1 MRLAEFSVK
10 NSLLVNLLSFFIIF
24 AGIFSMMHLQRDA
37 FPLVD
42 LDVLTITTYYPGAP
56 AEDVEKLVT
65 IPIEKE
71 IKGLSGIKQMTS
83 SSEEGLSSIG
93 ITIDPQASDKRQV
106 VDDIKRAV
114 DRVSNLPAEI
124 KDDPYVYE
132 LRSKDRPV
140 IEISISGD
148 ISEKERRQYA
158 ESLEDQILDI
168 KGVASI
174 SRIGW
179 RDPEFWVE
187 VNPEK
192 LNEYHIS
199 LQEIM
204 TALQRRNITLPGGL
218 LTTENVEYN
227 IRVTDDFKT
236 AEQISEVIIRAND
249 MGKHLRVK
257 DVAKVYDTFEDET
270 RIALINGHRALG
282 MVVVKSESA
291 DVIRVVSRV
300 RKTVDSFQKTL
311 PGNVKITITNDFSF
325 YVQRRLNVLKNNG
338 MLGFALV
345 VLVLFLFL
353 DPIPAVMTALGIPI
367 ALFSTFI
374 VMNILGISINLVSML
389 GLIIVLG
396 MLVDDGIIV
405 SENVYRHVE
414 EGMPARQAAIQ
425 GTSEV
430 IAPVTAT
437 ILTTI
442 AAFAPLMFMKDII
455 GKFIKQIPVVVMV
468 ALVASLFEAFIIL
481 PSHLSGLL
489 EKFEQ
494 RKSQKNK
501 EGLKKKKE
509 KKWFKNFVAQ
519 YTKILNGA
527 LNHRYMVLI
536 GLVITFFVVCVSAM
550 MYMKIILFSGEGI
563 EYFYIRAE
571 AAQGTPLEKMKKM
584 LKPVEKLIE
593 TLPEGEVDNYRTYIG
608 SIEREGGWDE
618 NAKRGT
624 HLAQITVFL
633 TPMQERKRN
642 PEQIVDSLRPELAKI
657 KGFKKLYFYLA
668 KEGPPTG
675 RSVQVGIK
683 GDDFGVSQKISDDF
697 IKYLQ
702 AMNGISDTDISYQ
715 FGKKQLRVVVDE
727 EKARQYYLDVSTIAD
742 TVRAAFKGGLATTV
756 RPERAED
763 EINVL
768 VRFPNDDRQSFE
780 AFDKILVPN
789 SKGALVP
796 LKAVSS
802 IVEEEGIYVISHL
815 DGKRVIWVVASADG
829 KNASSLSANL
839 ALQKQFKDIEKD
851 HLGYTIK
858 YSGEYEDQ
866 QESTRNL
873 MGSFL
878 FAFFFIFIILTAIF
892 KSLIQPFV
900 VMLAI
905 PFGLLGVIIAFFM
918 HGRPLSFFAL
928 MGLVGLTGIVVN
940 NAIVLVDFVN
950 KLRKSGQPRRESLVQ
965 AGQIRLRPVLMTSI
979 TTIMGLISVAY
990 GIGGGDP
997 FLKPMALAIVWGLFF
1012 ATGLT
1017 LIIIPC
1023 IYAIIDDISEKF
1035 LHHSTVRENGA
1046 SKPE

>member
-1 MRLAEFSVK
+1 MKLAELSVK
-10 NSLLVNLLSFFIIF
+10 NSLLINLLSFFIIF
-24 AGIFSMMHLQRDA
+24 AGIFSMMSLQRDA

-71 IKGLSGIKQMTS
+71 IKGLSGIKQMNS

-140 IEISISGD
+140 IEISLSGD
-148 ISEKERRQYA
+148 ILEKQRRQYA

-187 VNPEK
+187 VDPVK

-204 TALQRRNITLPGGL
+204 TALNRRNVTLPGGL
-218 LTTENVEYN
+218 LTTDDVEYN
-227 IRVTDDFKT
+227 IRVTGDFKT
-236 AEQISEVIIRAND
+236 ADQIAEVIIRAND
-249 MGKHLRVK
+249 MGNHLCVK
-257 DVAKVYDTFEDET
+257 DVSKVYDTFEDET
-270 RIALINGHRALG
+270 RIALINGQRALG
-282 MVVVKSESA
+282 MVVVKSEAA

-300 RKTVDSFQKTL
+300 RKVVESFQKTL
-311 PGNVKITITNDFSF
+311 PDNVKITITNDFSY
-325 YVQRRLNVLKNNG
+325 YVQRRLNVLRNNG

-345 VLVLFLFL
+345 LLVLFLFL

-405 SENVYRHVE
+405 SENVYRYVE
-414 EGMPARQAAIQ
+414 GGMPAREAAIR

-442 AAFAPLMFMKDII
+442 AAFAPLMFMKDIM
-455 GKFIKQIPVVVMV
+455 GKFIKQIPIVVMV
-468 ALVASLFEAFIIL
+468 ALVASLLEAFIIL
-481 PSHLSGLL
+481 PAHLSGLL
-489 EKFEQ
+489 EKFKHHNSHQ
-494 RKSQKNK
+494 NK
-501 EGLKKKKE
+501 EGIVKKKE
-509 KKWFKNFVAQ
+509 KKWFKNLVAF
-519 YTKILNGA
+519 YTRILNGA
-527 LNHRYMVLI
+527 LDRRYIVLT
-536 GLVITFFVVCVSAM
+536 GLVITFIVVCMSAA

-563 EYFYIRAE
+563 EYFYVRAE
-571 AAQGTPLEKMKKM
+571 AVQGTPLEKMNE
-584 LKPVEKLIE
+584 LLNPVEKLIG
-593 TLPEGEVDNYRTYIG
+593 TLPKGEVDSYRTYIG

-642 PEQIVDSLRPELAKI
+642 PGQIVESLRPQLEKI
-657 KGFKKLYFYLA
+657 QGFKKLYFYLA

-683 GDDFGVSQKISDDF
+683 GDDFSVSQKVADDF

-702 AMNGISDTDISYQ
+702 GMEGISDADTSYQ
-715 FGKKQLRVVVDE
+715 YGKKQLRIVVDE
-727 EKARQYYLDVSTIAD
+727 QKARQYYLDVSSIAD
-742 TVRAAFKGGLATTV
+742 TVRAVFKGGLATTV
-756 RPERAED
+756 RPEKAED

-768 VRFPNDDRQSFE
+768 VRFPDNDRRSFE
-780 AFDKILVPN
+780 TFDKILVSN

-796 LKAVSS
+796 LKAVAQ
-802 IVEEEGIYVISHL
+802 VVQEEGIYVISHL

-829 KNASSLSANL
+829 KKASSLSANL
-839 ALQKQFKDIEKD
+839 ALQKQFKNVERD
-851 HLGYTIK
+851 HLGYTVK

-873 MGSFL
+873 MRSFL

-905 PFGLLGVIIAFFM
+905 PFGLLGVIIAFFI

-979 TTIMGLISVAY
+979 TTIMGLVSVAY

-997 FLKPMALAIVWGLFF
+997 FLKPMALAIIWGLFF

-1023 IYAIIDDISEKF
+1023 IYAIIDDISEKI
-1035 LHHSTVRENGA
+1035 LHHSTIRENGMPKA
-1046 SKPE
+1046 